1 MVIKERPAAHLDY
14 LHALSEDRVTL
25 RFCMNSSENRLESNY
40 QSGNKRIAKN
50 TLVVYGQLAIRVL
63 LGLYTSRLALEALGV
78 SDFGLYSVVGGIVAL
93 FTVISSS
100 LGGTTVRYI
109 NVERGKPDGD
119 LNRVFNVCHVLHI
132 AMAVFLFLLL
142 EVGGIYY
149 IHHYLNAEAGKEG
162 TAMFAFQVATIVCCL
177 GIFNVPFSSLF
188 NAAEK
193 FLFTAVVAISV
204 KAVQLILLYWL
215 LTYDGNRIGAFAII
229 EGLTTLASF
238 VIYHYYCYR
247 RWPDIVRWRF
257 IKEWGLSKEILIFS
271 YYNLLTSIAYMGRN
285 QGSML
290 LINFFFGTVVN
301 GAFAVGKTIERNISP
316 FARNIQ
322 NAAAPQMTQ
331 SYSGGDME
339 RVYYLTN
346 RICKYC
352 ILMMMLAFFPL
363 WAELDFILH
372 LWLIKVPEGALVFCQ
387 IILLMVFVSVTDGGL
402 THVANASG
410 KISKFKMTYSIVTL
424 ACIPVGFII
433 LKAGYPAYSL
443 LIVFLIADIFWR
455 ISQIYLMHRILHF
468 PVLRFCRE
476 SYLPPLIASIP
487 IILCMILT
495 SQIQTDSRLWH
506 LCHLAFIL
514 LLTVFS
520 IYYLGLQKN
529 ERKKVTNHIK
539 TKILKQS

>member
-1 MVIKERPAAHLDY
+1 MSTTGN
-14 LHALSEDRVTL
+14 LSGKD
-25 RFCMNSSENRLESNY
+25 Y

-50 TLVVYGQLAIRVL
+50 TLVVYGQLLIRVL

-93 FTVISSS
+93 FTFISSS
-100 LGGTTVRYI
+100 LGGTTIRYI

-132 AMAVFLFLLL
+132 AMALFLFLLL

-149 IHHYLNAEAGKEG
+149 IHHFLNVEPGKEG
-162 TAMFAFQVATIVCCL
+162 AAMFAFQVATVVCCL

-204 KAVQLILLYWL
+204 KVVQLILLYWL
-215 LTYDGNRIGAFAII
+215 LTYDGNRFGAFALI
-229 EGLTTLASF
+229 EALTTLASF
-238 VIYHYYCYR
+238 IIYHYYCYR
-247 RWPDIVRWRF
+247 RWPDIVGWRF
-257 IKEWGLSKEILIFS
+257 VKEWAIYKDMLIFS

-301 GAFAVGKTIERNISP
+301 GAFAVGKAIERNISP

-331 SYSGGDME
+331 SYSSGDME

-387 IILLMVFVSVTDGGL
+387 IILLMVFVSTTDGGL
-402 THVANASG
+402 THVVNASG
-410 KISKFKMTYSIVTL
+410 KVSKFKTTYSVVTL
-424 ACIPVGFII
+424 ACLPIGFII
-433 LKAGYPAYSL
+433 LKADYPAYTL

-455 ISQIYLMHRILHF
+455 ISQLYLMHRILHF
-468 PVLRFCRE
+468 QVLRFCRE
-476 SYLPPLIASIP
+476 SYLSPLIASIP

-495 SQIQTDSRLWH
+495 SQIQLNSMLWH

-514 LLTVFS
+514 ILTACS
-520 IYYLGLQKN
+520 IYYLGLRKS
-529 ERKKVTNHIK
+529 ERKKVIQHIM
-539 TKILKQS
+539 TRILKQP